1 MSHRTKAG
9 IYLPAS
15 ANAKRIHA
23 QGKAQA
29 AVRRLKR
36 EEERRLARQNR
47 TNAQRCAIR
56 KRNRKQAR
64 RLRRARRQGRRGF
77 GLNLGNLG
85 RVGAVMAILW
95 FGGLALVAGSI
106 FTLVIM
112 RMFG

>member
-29 AVRRLKR
+29 AARRLKR

-47 TNAQRCAIR
+47 TRAGRRAIR
-56 KRNRKQAR
+56 KRNRKQAN
-64 RLRRARRQGRRGF
+64 RLRKGRRGF

-85 RVGAVMAILW
+85 KAGVVLAVLW
-95 FGGLALVAGSI
+95 FGGLALVAGTI
-106 FTLVIM
+106 FTMAIM
-112 RMFG
+112 RMIG